1 MRGRRVFGGKGLAVE
16 RGVQAERPDLIDNL
30 RTDAQQQTA
39 WEWNHGVGNAT
50 QAYREVA
57 YVHVDARV
65 LVELPLRAQQ
75 REPRRHR
82 A

>member
-1 MRGRRVFGGKGLAVE
+1 M
-16 RGVQAERPDLIDNL
+16 
-30 RTDAQQQTA
+30 A
-39 WEWNHGVGNAT
+39 WAWNHGVGNAT

-57 YVHVDARV
+57 YVDVDARV